1 MGGTLR
7 VVSEL
12 GHGSVFDF
20 TIALGLPEAASGGRR
35 RAGGAEAAMRG
46 LSCLVVDDNPV
57 ARTVL
62 REMAPRSA
70 GGSIW
75 RPMAL
80 SAGAISAP
88 ARRKRGYDV
97 VFIDWRMPGLDGWE
111 TSRRI
116 RGGAGRQA
124 AADRDGDGA

>member
-1 MGGTLR
+1 
-7 VVSEL
+7 
-12 GHGSVFDF
+12 
-20 TIALGLPEAASGGRR
+20 
-35 RAGGAEAAMRG
+35 MRG

-75 RPMAL
+75 RPMARRRWRR
-80 SAGAISAP
+80 SSAP
-88 ARRKRGYDV
+88 ARQRAYDV
-97 VFIDWRMPGLDGWE
+97 VFIDWRMPELDGWE

-116 RGGAGRQA
+116 RTGAGRQA
-124 AADRDGDGA
+124 AADRDGDRA